1 MNVKVLNVFKIE
13 VYDKEEAEELDKL
26 DIFNSNYKVEIRI
39 VDLYIDLIDVETFRK
54 TYTTDQK
61 ERECVNIQTKSGESY
76 VLLIT
81 LNDFLDK
88 YESYVGT
95 LIFK

>member
-1 MNVKVLNVFKIE
+1 MNIKVINVFEIE
-13 VYDKEEAEELDKL
+13 VYDSEEAEELDKL
-26 DIFNSNYKVEIRI
+26 GIPNSNNKVEIRV
-39 VDLYIDLIDVETFRK
+39 VDLYLDLIDVETFRK

-76 VLLIT
+76 VLLCT
-81 LNDFLDK
+81 LESFLNK
-88 YESYVGT
+88 YEDYFGT